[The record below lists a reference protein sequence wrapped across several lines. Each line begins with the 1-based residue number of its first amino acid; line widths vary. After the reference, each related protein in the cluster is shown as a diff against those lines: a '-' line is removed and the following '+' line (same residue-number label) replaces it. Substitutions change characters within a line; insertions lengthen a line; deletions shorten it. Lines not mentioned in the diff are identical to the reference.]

1 MTFTNASYVSH
12 SLHLCLCQK
21 IPFLSTFLTG
31 WKDLHANVAP
41 TTQNTGASGFSI
53 KPWKKNGTVSKTAEG
68 MSVYTKRP
76 FNTRGEEKNLLNIQQ
91 NPLSANNQQPHN
103 NKIQLRVERV
113 TANPPSPSWPEQ
125 PPEAPRGKNAPL
137 SLQRPLR
144 YASVLL
150 LTSRQFNCVHMAPGQ
165 ETCLKEHNC
174 KMMTRNQSLLYSWP

>member
-1 MTFTNASYVSH
+1 
-12 SLHLCLCQK
+12 
-21 IPFLSTFLTG
+21 
-31 WKDLHANVAP
+31 
-41 TTQNTGASGFSI
+41 
-53 KPWKKNGTVSKTAEG
+53 

-76 FNTRGEEKNLLNIQQ
+76 FNTRREENNLLNIQQ

-150 LTSRQFNCVHMAPGQ
+150 LTSRQFNFVHMAPGQ

-174 KMMTRNQSLLYSWP
+174 KMMTRNQSLLYSWSSVIQRIILSYILYKMKYRMCGFPVICNRYMWFRLLARHSEIFEFVHLWCNK